1 MKVFS
6 IKKSVFSLAL
16 VALIGIAFSAC
27 NPKEPIEY
35 SLNDMQG
42 LWKENGTEHFMR
54 FTTESAN
61 DLKAGYLWGYEW
73 DEAEGTEE
81 SDLFEP
87 DMYHGNSWF
96 MYRLDGEGWHQI
108 NKMNNNWA
116 DIPQD
121 YTITTLTSSQFV
133 YYKKGYKN
141 EKQSYTK
148 INETRD

>member
-16 VALIGIAFSAC
+16 VVLIGIAFSAC

-54 FTTESAN
+54 FSTESA
-61 DLKAGYLWGYEW
+61 DSLKTGYLWGYEW
-73 DEAEGTEE
+73 DESDGTEE
-81 SDLFEP
+81 NDLLQP

-96 MYRLDGEGWHQI
+96 IYRLEGEKWLQTNTMSIGSGL
-108 NKMNNNWA
+108 
-116 DIPQD
+116 IPET
-121 YTITTLTSSQFV
+121 YVITILTSSTFE
-133 YYKKGYKN
+133 YYKDGYKN
-141 EKQSYTK
+141 EKQAYTK
-148 INETRD
+148 QK

>member
-1 MKVFS
+1 MRINFQ
-6 IKKSVFSLAL
+6 KSVFTLLIVLAAVL
-16 VALIGIAFSAC
+16 VGC
-27 NPKEPIEY
+27 NKNEPEY
-35 SLNDMQG
+35 QLSDMQG
-42 LWKENGTEHFMR
+42 LWQENGTEHFMR
-54 FTTESAN
+54 FTEESAN

-87 DMYHGNSWF
+87 NMYHGNSWF

-148 INETRD
+148 KNETSD